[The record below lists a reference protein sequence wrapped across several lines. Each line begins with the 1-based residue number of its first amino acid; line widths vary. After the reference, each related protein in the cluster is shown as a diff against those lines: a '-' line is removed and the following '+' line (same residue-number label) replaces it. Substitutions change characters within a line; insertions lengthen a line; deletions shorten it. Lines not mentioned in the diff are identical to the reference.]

1 MNLLTFL
8 KKSISGHLSAEK
20 QIEFLN
26 SKMDITPKE
35 LSGVVLFLQK
45 QIAYKPHLKNAID
58 ICGTGGSGLDRIN
71 TSTIAAFIL
80 AKLGVSVAK
89 HGNKAASGRF
99 GSFDLLE
106 ALGAAFNAD
115 VATIERQY
123 EKEKL
128 AFLFAPFFH
137 PVMKNFAEMRKNI
150 GKATF
155 FNLLGPLLNPAF
167 PKRQIIGTA
176 FRDKMRLIAETCKLL
191 GKEKVYIV
199 CGEDGLDE
207 VTLTGRTFVTELSE
221 GKIKSYTISPADFG
235 IEKAAFSESAGGN
248 GKFNTKIA
256 LEILEGRCK
265 TRHKDLVLVNCGLAL
280 KLAGKVK
287 TLKEGYEMAKMA
299 IDAPNILLQIVEHK
313 KIEVAKRR
321 KKHPVDEFLN
331 NLSPS
336 NRYFAAAIAGK
347 GLSLIAEIKKAS
359 PSAGKV
365 HIKNF
370 DPVAIARKYERAG
383 ASAISVL
390 CDEKFFQGNLN
401 YMKKVAENTFKTPIL
416 CKDFIIDEYQIYEA
430 RKYGADAILLIAA
443 ILTSEQISKYI
454 KIAKSLNMAAICEI
468 HTLEELEKVL
478 KTPAKIIGINNR
490 DLNTFKID
498 VATTSKIAGRIPAGK
513 IVVSESGFSTKADLQ
528 KLPKNVD
535 AILVGT
541 ALMKGGNVNE
551 FAARKI
557 KICGIRQ
564 VKDAVFCEKIGVD
577 FIGLNF
583 VPTSKRCINL
593 KTAQMIV
600 RSVKTIAKVGVFQ
613 NQTIQEVNN
622 IAQKL
627 GLDYVQLSGDESVEF
642 VKKCDIPVI
651 KTIALR
657 QKNDLIKAEKYLPY
671 VTYILFDGAAP
682 GSGKS
687 INVSLKNVKYPFM
700 VAGGIN
706 IFNVE
711 KIVKV
716 TNPLAIDIAS
726 GIETNGKIDTKKI
739 NLIFNKLK
747 TC

>member
-26 SKMDITPKE
+26 SKMDITPEE
-35 LSGVVLFLQK
+35 LSVVVRFLQK

-58 ICGTGGSGLDRIN
+58 ICGTGGSGLNRIN

-106 ALGAAFNAD
+106 ALGVAFSAD
-115 VATIERQY
+115 IAPIERQY
-123 EKEKL
+123 EKENL
-128 AFLFAPFFH
+128 AFLFAPFFY
-137 PVMKNFAEMRKNI
+137 PVMKNFAEMRKKI
-150 GKATF
+150 GKPTF

-191 GKEKVYIV
+191 RKEKVYIV

-207 VTLTGRTFVTELSE
+207 VTLTGRTFVTELSK
-221 GKIKSYTISPADFG
+221 GKIKSYTISPEDFG
-235 IEKAAFSESAGGN
+235 IKKASFSEIAGFDGQ
-248 GKFNTKIA
+248 FNTKIA

-265 TRHKDLVLVNCGLAL
+265 KRHQDLVLVNCALAL
-280 KLAGKVK
+280 KLAEKVQ

-299 IDAPNILLQIVEHK
+299 IDTPSILLQIVGQK
-313 KIEVAKRR
+313 KIEVQTRK
-321 KKHPVDEFLN
+321 KKHPIDEFLN

-336 NRYFAAAIAGK
+336 NRDFAAAIQIK
-347 GLSLIAEIKKAS
+347 GTSLIAEIKKTS

-370 DPVAIARKYERAG
+370 DPVAIAQKYERAG

-390 CDEKFFQGNLN
+390 CDENFFQGNLS
-401 YMKKVAENTFKTPIL
+401 YMKKVAEKTFKTPIL

-430 RKYGADAILLIAA
+430 RKYGADAILLIAT
-443 ILTSEQISKYI
+443 ILTSKQISKYI
-454 KIAKSLNMAAICEI
+454 KIAKSLNMAAICEV

-478 KTPAKIIGINNR
+478 KTPAEIIGINNR
-490 DLNTFKID
+490 DLKTFKID
-498 VATTSKIAGRIPAGK
+498 VATTSKIAGHIPAGK
-513 IVVSESGFSTKADLQ
+513 IVVSESGFSNKDDLQ

-541 ALMKGGNVNE
+541 ALMKGGKVDE
-551 FAARKI
+551 FVVKKI
-557 KICGIRQ
+557 KICGIRK
-564 VKDAVFCEKIGVD
+564 VTDAVFCEKIGVN

-593 KTAQMIV
+593 ETAQMIV
-600 RSVKTIAKVGVFQ
+600 SSVKTIGKVGVFQ
-613 NQTIQEVNN
+613 NQTLQEVNN
-622 IAQKL
+622 IAKKL
-627 GLDYVQLSGDESVEF
+627 GLDYVQLSGMESIEF
-642 VKKCDIPVI
+642 VKKCNRPVI
-651 KTIALR
+651 KTISI
-657 QKNDLIKAEKYLPY
+657 KNKNYYKKSEKYLPHVAY
-671 VTYILFDGAAP
+671 VLLDGPAP
-682 GSGKS
+682 GTGKT
-687 INVSLKNVKYPFM
+687 INIAIKQIKYPFLL
-700 VAGGIN
+700 AGGLELKN
-706 IFNVE
+706 IE
-711 KIVKV
+711 KIVKKA
-716 TNPLAIDIAS
+716 NPMGIDIAS
-726 GIETNGKIDTKKI
+726 GIETNGTVDKQKIK
-739 NLIFNKLK
+739 LILNKLRS
-747 TC
+747 C